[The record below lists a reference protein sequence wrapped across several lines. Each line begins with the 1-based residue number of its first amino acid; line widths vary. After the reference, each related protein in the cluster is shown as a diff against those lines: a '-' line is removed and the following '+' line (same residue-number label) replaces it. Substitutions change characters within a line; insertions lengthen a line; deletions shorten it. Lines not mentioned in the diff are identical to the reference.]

1 MDQSI
6 HIVNMLNGDRKRGR
20 EERVGGTQ
28 GEKEREESRREEKRE
43 KIHLELKKN
52 RYSIMKSMHTS
63 R

>member
-1 MDQSI
+1 
-6 HIVNMLNGDRKRGR
+6 MLNGERKRGR
-20 EERVGGTQ
+20 EEREGGTQ

-52 RYSIMKSMHTS
+52 RYSIMKNIHTS

>member
-1 MDQSI
+1 
-6 HIVNMLNGDRKRGR
+6 MLNGDRKRGR